1 MKKTAVKSTPRTSKG
16 GSAKNGAHASNKSR
30 GARDG
35 MSSSRGAGSEP
46 NAEWLKDFLSEMLA
60 VERGGVKLY
69 EKALSELSHEGLR
82 DQLAE
87 FLEETMRHV
96 ELCEEMVD
104 AAGGYPDEMSP
115 GAEAA
120 QAKAQGLLSVE
131 VPEELTD
138 LNNIENL
145 VLAETKDHW
154 DWEMLS
160 DTVKLIKDRDLK
172 AVITAAVREAGK
184 QERDHLTWNSET
196 LTELAQEM
204 ARQSASETGETME
217 EEEGEGEEDWEADQ
231 D

>member
-1 MKKTAVKSTPRTSKG
+1 MNKTASKSRPHTGKGITSV
-16 GSAKNGAHASNKSR
+16 KNGRSR
-30 GARDG
+30 GDH

-46 NAEWLKDFLSEMLA
+46 NAQWLKDFLSEMLA

-69 EKALSELSHEGLR
+69 EKALSELSHENLR
-82 DQLAE
+82 GRLEE
-87 FLEETMRHV
+87 FLEETTRHV

-104 AAGGYPDEMSP
+104 AAGGDPDEMSP

-120 QAKAQGLLSVE
+120 QAKAEGLLSVE
-131 VPEELTD
+131 VPEELAD

-154 DWEMLS
+154 DWEMLAE
-160 DTVKLIKDRDLK
+160 TVKLIKDRDLK

-184 QERDHLTWNSET
+184 QERDHLTWNSEA
-196 LTELAQEM
+196 LTELAREM
-204 ARQSASETGETME
+204 SRQSAEETTEEGETK
-217 EEEGEGEEDWEADQ
+217 EGEEDWEADQ